1 MAVVNEV
8 VTKFTFV
15 GSISKLRKFNQSLHT
30 SITSLAKATT
40 AVTALA
46 GGFVFLISKIAGGNE
61 KLIQLADVIN
71 VPIKKIQELGF
82 AASQTGSDSAALEGT
97 LSSLSKAIGDA
108 AINGSDTFA
117 RLGITVRDSAGQ
129 VKKANVIFKEIGD
142 RFKELKLSKA
152 EKQTFASKLG
162 IDPSL
167 IRLLDTTNT
176 KIAELTSRAG
186 KLGAI
191 TSAQAKKMEEFSESM
206 KVVKFAF
213 GALKNQIAVSVA
225 PELEDLA
232 KKFVAFIGTN
242 KKLISEGIVKLGK
255 ALVAVVIGLKRIGV
269 AVLAVGK
276 AFGLSKPAVIAFG
289 VALAIALSP
298 IRPITLAIGAVLL
311 VIEDLIV
318 AMHGG
323 QSLIKSFWQ
332 NAFGVNITP
341 ILRFIRD
348 EIFFIIKGIVKL
360 FSLLGKL
367 ARFGKVAIKSVVKF
381 VSGDEKNKSV
391 GESARDK
398 KLRAAT
404 SLSNLVLP
412 SKPGG
417 QRVSNNSVSQDVV
430 INVNAPDAVAAGHAV
445 NKALQGQLNDSQNQ
459 FKVGGL

>member
-1 MAVVNEV
+1 MAIVNEV

-30 SITSLAKATT
+30 SLTSLVKATT

-46 GGFVFLISKIAGGNE
+46 TGFVFLVTKIADSNE
-61 KLIQLADVIN
+61 KLIQLSDVIG

-82 AASQTGSDSAALEGT
+82 AASQTGSDSAALQGT

-142 RFKELKLSKA
+142 RFKELKLSRA
-152 EKQTFASKLG
+152 EKQTFASRLG
-162 IDPSL
+162 IDPTL
-167 IRLLDTTNT
+167 IKLLDTSNT
-176 KIAELTSRAG
+176 KIAELTSRAS

-225 PELEDLA
+225 PTLEDLS
-232 KKFVAFIGTN
+232 KKFVAFIGDN
-242 KKLISEGIVKLGK
+242 KKLISEGIVKLGTS
-255 ALVAVVIGLKRIGV
+255 LVSLVTSMKRIGV
-269 AVLAVGK
+269 AILAVGK
-276 AFGLSKPAVIAFG
+276 AFGLSKPEIIGFG

-298 IRPITLAIGAVLL
+298 IRPITLAISAVLL
-311 VIEDLIV
+311 IIDDLIV

-323 QSLIKSFWQ
+323 KSVIKDFWQ

-341 ILRFIRD
+341 ILQGVKKD
-348 EIFFIIKGIVKL
+348 IFAIIKAIRL
-360 FSLLGKL
+360 FFTLLGKV
-367 ARFGKVAIKSVVKF
+367 AKFSKVAFKGVVKF
-381 VSGDEKNKSV
+381 VSGDKGKNPAVRTEREKRF
-391 GESARDK
+391 G
-398 KLRAAT
+398 LGT
-404 SLSNLVLP
+404 SLSDLVLP
-412 SKPGG
+412 SNAAH
-417 QRVSNNSVSQDVV
+417 RVSNNSVSQDVV
-430 INVNAPDAVAAGHAV
+430 INVKAPDAAAAGHAV
-445 NKALQGQLNDSQNQ
+445 KNALQSQLNDSQNQ
-459 FKVGGL
+459 FNVGGR